1 MVYRFLDQK
10 SSGNGVAAIEPNYQL
25 ANERIDRLLENLRNE
40 KFIHCL
46 GTIFRVLISLIC
58 NH

>member
-40 KFIHCL
+40 KFINCL
-46 GTIFRVLISLIC
+46 GTIFRVLI
-58 NH
+58 